1 MYFKDNYS
9 LEVRSRHP
17 QANLQTT
24 DSVGNFI
31 FNNGFAL
38 GMAVEILLR
47 FLAQEI
53 ATDSPTRFLAGSAQ
67 FRAFYTTNE
76 LRIFANFIIPPILG

>member
-1 MYFKDNYS
+1 
-9 LEVRSRHP
+9 
-17 QANLQTT
+17 
-24 DSVGNFI
+24 
-31 FNNGFAL
+31 
-38 GMAVEILLR
+38 MAVEILLR